1 MAENFSLRAR
11 IKAMAV
17 GELLVVSKTDY
28 APSVVGTTTYRVKR
42 DATDDRNYTTR
53 TIDQGVEVR
62 RIA

>member
-11 IKAMAV
+11 IKAMEV

-42 DATDDRNYTTR
+42 DATDDRIYTTR